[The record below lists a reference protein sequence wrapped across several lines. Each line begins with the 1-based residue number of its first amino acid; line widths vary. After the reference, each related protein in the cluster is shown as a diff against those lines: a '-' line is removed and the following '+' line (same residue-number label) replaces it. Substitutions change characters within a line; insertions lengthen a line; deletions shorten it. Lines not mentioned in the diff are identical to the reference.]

1 MGGTDLLKDF
11 FVQCLSWCRKA
22 VVRVFHRLSARI
34 LRVSRAHLLH
44 QSETDRELT
53 SVKAARAPISGAELA
68 RLLGNHVEDEES
80 DFEQTSTP
88 WEETHSSPS
97 NLPATEKDFGS
108 PFFKL
113 PSANVEKVVSTD
125 SLTEVCSVDVVP
137 QRYEKSSAVPG
148 QVLLDAIETG
158 DDDVLDLIRNCSVEA
173 LNFRDGLHK
182 NALLIAST
190 EGRLEVCRA
199 LLSNEG
205 FEGTNATN
213 FIGSSALHLAAG
225 NDHAD
230 ICSEILACPR
240 FLLGINA
247 VNDNGHTAFDFA
259 SDFGDGTVLEVLRAA
274 GGSTG
279 GPSPDRRRGC
289 RISHTFQHKMDTP
302 AEHEGVWPNEALHE
316 LD

>member
-22 VVRVFHRLSARI
+22 VVRVFHPLSARI

-44 QSETDRELT
+44 QSETDREST

-80 DFEQTSTP
+80 DFEQTSTS

-113 PSANVEKVVSTD
+113 PSTNVEKVVSTD
-125 SLTEVCSVDVVP
+125 PLTDVCSVDVVP

-190 EGRLEVCRA
+190 EGRLEVLAKVDAHARDVHMCTFRVFQVLLCPTQMRTRRFVYSGISHIWSVCA
-199 LLSNEG
+199 SNSQSISGVFRTKGNLFRFRFVCFCLLFCSCLLSFG
-205 FEGTNATN
+205 FLCLV
-213 FIGSSALHLAAG
+213 FL
-225 NDHAD
+225 
-230 ICSEILACPR
+230 R
-240 FLLGINA
+240 FFLSVCDLLG
-247 VNDNGHTAFDFA
+247 FF
-259 SDFGDGTVLEVLRAA
+259 F
-274 GGSTG
+274 
-279 GPSPDRRRGC
+279 SPCSNVR
-289 RISHTFQHKMDTP
+289 
-302 AEHEGVWPNEALHE
+302 
-316 LD
+316 

>member
-1 MGGTDLLKDF
+1 MGGTDLLQDF
-11 FVQCLSWCRKA
+11 VVQCLSWCRQA
-22 VVRVFHRLSARI
+22 VVRVFHPLSARI

-44 QSETDRELT
+44 QSETDREST
-53 SVKAARAPISGAELA
+53 SVKAVRAPISGAELA

-80 DFEQTSTP
+80 YFEQTSTP
-88 WEETHSSPS
+88 WEEAHSSPS
-97 NLPATEKDFGS
+97 DLDTEKDFGS
-108 PFFKL
+108 PFFKR
-113 PSANVEKVVSTD
+113 PSTNVGKVVSPA
-125 SLTEVCSVDVVP
+125 SLTEGCTVDVVP
-137 QRYEKSSAVPG
+137 KRYEKGSAVPG

-158 DDDVLDLIRNCSVEA
+158 DDDALDLIRNCSVEA

-230 ICSEILACPR
+230 ICSDILACPR

-259 SDFGDGTVLEVLRAA
+259 SDFGDGTALEVLRAA

-279 GPSPDRRRGC
+279 GRSQPDRRRGC
-289 RISHTFQHKMDTP
+289 RISHTFQHQVDAQ